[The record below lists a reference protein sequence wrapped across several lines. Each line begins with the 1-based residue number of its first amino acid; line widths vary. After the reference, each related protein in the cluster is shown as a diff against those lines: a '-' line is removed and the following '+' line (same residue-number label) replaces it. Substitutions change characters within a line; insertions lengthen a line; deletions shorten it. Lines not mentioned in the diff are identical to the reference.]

1 MSTLLEKKAEFTIN
15 LILNAACDLS
25 NTLDINDLSFK
36 KVAEHTGISQRTMFR
51 YFRTRDDFLEA
62 LAVRLHEKLNVPD
75 MPDDI
80 DGLIEYV
87 SALFHKLDE
96 QPRRVIV
103 LLSTDLLPKVVN
115 TSAKVRL
122 NTIQELL
129 KIRYPELAESIITKT
144 AANLRYVISASS
156 WRYYRVHYQFDLS
169 TSIECVQ
176 LMISEAL
183 KSIEITH
190 QALALKP

>member
-25 NTLDINDLSFK
+25 DSLDINELSFK
-36 KVAEHTGISQRTMFR
+36 KVAEQTGISQRTMFR

-62 LAVRLHEKLNVPD
+62 LATRLHDQLNVPD
-75 MPDDI
+75 MPGDI
-80 DGLIEYV
+80 EGLTQYV
-87 SALFHKLDE
+87 SALFHKLDQ

-115 TSAKVRL
+115 TSAKARL
-122 NTIQELL
+122 DTIQKLL
-129 KIRYPELAESIITKT
+129 KNRYPGLAQSTITKT
-144 AANLRYVISASS
+144 AANLRYVSSASS
-156 WRYYRVHYQFDLS
+156 WRYYRVHYQFDLQ

-176 LMISEAL
+176 MMISEAL

-190 QALALKP
+190 QALVQKS